1 MSVELDKAAI
11 FIKRLLQNPT
21 LKNLTPLMREEQIL
35 QFLSVNSRQLYP
47 TLSQAAFFPGKNWEQ
62 IANLLVQAL
71 HSEINSQLLPELED
85 VIKGKLDFSFIQFL
99 RQQAVPQTKVKEDFY
114 NFVLSLQ
121 QNPDVRRELSG
132 VYNAYKFGFINR
144 YIDESFDRNEY
155 VHFELT
161 KVQRLKMSKED
172 IKHFVAVSLFLKPAI
187 FLLTA
192 SHSQSYG
199 EAQSGTVQFQFIEK
213 AVSAIADKLKVL
225 PEQVIRSGLH
235 ANGSFLENRSM
246 DATSRIS
253 AVLSALCRNY
263 KPQMKIDRGADSA
276 DKSWL
281 SVARRNYKFYGY
293 DVKLLD
299 EFYKIA
305 AENGW

>member
-1 MSVELDKAAI
+1 MSVELDKAAL
-11 FIKRLLQNPT
+11 FVKRLLQNPT

-47 TLSQAAFFPGKNWEQ
+47 TLTSAAFFPGMNWEQ
-62 IANLLVQAL
+62 IAKLLAQAL
-71 HSEINSQLLPELED
+71 HAEIDSQLLPEIED
-85 VIKGKLDFSFIQFL
+85 LIKNRIDFSFIQFL
-99 RQQAVPQTKVKEDFY
+99 RQQAVPQQKVKEDFY
-114 NFVLSLQ
+114 NFVMSIHG
-121 QNPDVRRELSG
+121 NSDVRRELSG
-132 VYNAYKFGFINR
+132 TYNAIKFGFVNR
-144 YIDESFDRNEY
+144 YIDEAFDRNEY

-172 IKHFVAVSLFLKPAI
+172 IKHYVGVSLFLKPAI
-187 FLLTA
+187 LLLST
-192 SHSQSYG
+192 SHNQSSG
-199 EAQSGTVQFQFIEK
+199 EGQSGTVQMQFIEK
-213 AVSAIADKLKVL
+213 VVSVIKEKLAVL
-225 PEQVIRSGLH
+225 PEPVVRSGLN

-246 DATSRIS
+246 EATSRIA
-253 AVLSALCRNY
+253 AVLSALCKNY
-263 KPQMKIDRGADSA
+263 RPQMKIDRGADSA
-276 DKSWL
+276 DKSWI